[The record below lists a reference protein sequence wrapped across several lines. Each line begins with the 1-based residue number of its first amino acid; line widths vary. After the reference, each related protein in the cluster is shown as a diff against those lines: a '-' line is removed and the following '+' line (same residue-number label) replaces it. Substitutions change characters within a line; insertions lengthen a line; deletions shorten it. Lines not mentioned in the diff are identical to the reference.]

1 MENEMQNETVGHLRP
16 SIVTCVPAVVID
28 SEGRETEG
36 VGIIRNVSRRAFFGG
51 SLALSSLVLAGCNTQ
66 TIVNDVNAVLD
77 AAVSVIAV
85 ADPTASWLANLK
97 DSVVALKSAEGTWQN
112 GGAKII
118 VIDALNT
125 VAAICAVI
133 PITAPYAPLVAVLV
147 AGIDSVISLFGPTL
161 ASTTNTSSNI
171 HALLSAPD
179 NPYRTTNKVT
189 LDNSPF
195 RSSTGNFRHTFN
207 STAKQLPGYSW
218 ATI

>member
-1 MENEMQNETVGHLRP
+1 MKAEMLCNTVGHLRP
-16 SIVTCVPAVVID
+16 TLVKRLPVVVID

-36 VGIIRNVSRRAFFGG
+36 TCILRNHSRRTFISGA
-51 SLALSSLVLAGCNTQ
+51 LALSSLTLTGCNTQ

-85 ADPTASWLANLK
+85 ADPTASWLSNLK
-97 DSVVALKSAEGTWQN
+97 DSVVALKTAEGTWQS
-112 GGAKII
+112 GGAAII
-118 VIDALNT
+118 VIDALDT
-125 VAAICAVI
+125 VAAICSVI

-161 ASTTNTSSNI
+161 ATTPTTSSNI

-179 NPYRTTNKVT
+179 NPYRSTNRVT
-189 LDNSPF
+189 LDHSPF

-207 STAKQLPGYSW
+207 ATAKQLPGYSW